1 MDNRNDNFAGGFIA
15 GAVFGGVVG
24 GLLGSFL
31 TTKLGEAALREEP
44 LLEGSAADDKP
55 RGSKRRRFQPSTELS
70 IEEARQ
76 GLELKIAQ
84 LNEAIDDVRQQLGNV
99 NGGPQED

>member
-1 MDNRNDNFAGGFIA
+1 MDNRSDNFAGGFVA
-15 GAVFGGVVG
+15 GAIFGGVVG

-31 TTKLGEAALREEP
+31 TAKLGEEASREEP
-44 LLEGSAADDKP
+44 LLEGSSVGDKP
-55 RGSKRRRFQPSTELS
+55 RSKRRQFKPATELN